1 MIVDY
6 IYFTLIASILQQ
18 SLQPNKLP
26 KLMKLRNIL
35 SAAALCTASVLALSS
50 CSKQQETVAPAEEA
64 ISQTVLSQ
72 IKDMGLTTQDIK
84 KVDGGYLVEG
94 DILITDENLTAKPEY
109 QMLRVGTEEQYRTT
123 NLVSVGSGRT
133 VSIQVS
139 TSLPSAYVTAT
150 DELIRRY
157 NAQSLLIRFVRVTSG
172 GQIFLSKAPAGSP
185 YLASAGFPSN
195 GNAFNSVK
203 VNSDAIGTA
212 NASTYIAT
220 ILAHEVGHCI
230 GFRHTDYAG
239 RQYSCGGAA
248 VNEGASTVGAIYIPG
263 TPSGNDPNSW
273 MLACIGSGANR
284 PFNTNDVT
292 ALRYVY

>member
-1 MIVDY
+1 
-6 IYFTLIASILQQ
+6 
-18 SLQPNKLP
+18 
-26 KLMKLRNIL
+26 
-35 SAAALCTASVLALSS
+35 
-50 CSKQQETVAPAEEA
+50 
-64 ISQTVLSQ
+64 
-72 IKDMGLTTQDIK
+72 MGFGTSDAQ
-84 KVDGGYLVEG
+84 KVEGGYLVEG
-94 DILITDENLTAKPEY
+94 GILLTDESLAQQSDYK
-109 QMLRVGTEEQYRTT
+109 MMRVGDEEQYRTT

-150 DELIRRY
+150 DEVVRRY
-157 NAQSLLIRFVRVTSG
+157 NAQSLLIRFVRVSSG
-172 GQIFLSKAPAGSP
+172 GQIFLSKAPAGSS
-185 YLASAGFPSN
+185 YLASAGFPSG
-195 GNAFNSVK
+195 GNAFNSVQ

-248 VNEGASTVGAIYIPG
+248 VNEGASTVGAVYIPG